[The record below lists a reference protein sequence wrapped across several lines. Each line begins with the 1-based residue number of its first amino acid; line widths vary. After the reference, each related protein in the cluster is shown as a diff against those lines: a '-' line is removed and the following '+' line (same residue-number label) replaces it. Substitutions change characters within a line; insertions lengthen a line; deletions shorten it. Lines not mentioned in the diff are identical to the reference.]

1 MLIRL
6 FKKLRNFFK
15 ISKKEKATTHQNTTI
30 ITSRDIRAIA
40 GENIMA
46 TQLDLARAYIEIGKK
61 TLAKKILNHVVKNGN
76 TEDQKYA
83 KQLLVHL

>member
-6 FKKLRNFFK
+6 FKKLRSFFAK
-15 ISKKEKATTHQNTTI
+15 QKKEKPAINQNTTI

-40 GENIMA
+40 GESIMA

-61 TLAKKILNHVVKNGN
+61 TLAKKILNHVIKNGSS
-76 TEDQKYA
+76 EDQKYA
-83 KQLLVHL
+83 KQLLAHL